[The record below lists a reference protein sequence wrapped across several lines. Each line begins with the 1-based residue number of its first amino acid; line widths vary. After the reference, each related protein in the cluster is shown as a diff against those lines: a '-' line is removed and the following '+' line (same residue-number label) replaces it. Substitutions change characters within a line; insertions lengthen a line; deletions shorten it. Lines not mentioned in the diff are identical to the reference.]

1 MKVFFVKKSVG
12 NLPHIQENNKTKK
25 DETQKVNLLI
35 NFMFYPGFENFPE
48 LQTFCKLY
56 KKELYESLLRLG
68 VIIVLHV
75 AISHQSF
82 KKVKVYTLCVSY

>member
-1 MKVFFVKKSVG
+1 
-12 NLPHIQENNKTKK
+12 
-25 DETQKVNLLI
+25 
-35 NFMFYPGFENFPE
+35 MFYPGFENFPE

-82 KKVKVYTLCVSY
+82 KKVEVYTLCVSY